1 MDNREVAKKI
11 AEEAIVL
18 LKNEE
23 QLLPFDKGQ
32 KAAVFGR
39 AQIDTIYSGN
49 GSGAAHKSGC
59 RNILEEC
66 EKRGICAEPGLK
78 EYYREQISK
87 EETTKEDEF
96 DWADIGKAVNSGI
109 MYEIFGK
116 YHAPTEEYEIPEE
129 RMEAARQFSDTAVF
143 VLGRNSGGGEW
154 DRQLQGD

>member
-49 GSGAAHKSGC
+49 GSG
-59 RNILEEC
+59 RLTN
-66 EKRGICAEPGLK
+66 RDAEIYWKNARK
-78 EYYREQISK
+78 EGSVQNP
-87 EETTKEDEF
+87 
-96 DWADIGKAVNSGI
+96 V
-109 MYEIFGK
+109 
-116 YHAPTEEYEIPEE
+116 
-129 RMEAARQFSDTAVF
+129 
-143 VLGRNSGGGEW
+143 
-154 DRQLQGD
+154 

>member
-1 MDNREVAKKI
+1 MIKGRK
-11 AEEAIVL
+11 
-18 LKNEE
+18 
-23 QLLPFDKGQ
+23 QLF
-32 KAAVFGR
+32 
-39 AQIDTIYSGN
+39 
-49 GSGAAHKSGC
+49 
-59 RNILEEC
+59 LEEPRSIRFIQGTVRGRLTNRDA
-66 EKRGICAEPGLK
+66 EIYWKNARKRGICAEPGLK

-143 VLGRNSGGGEW
+143 VLGRNSGGEEC
-154 DRQLQGD
+154 DRHLQGDYYLTDSEKFWQGRYAEILKR